1 MPSLRSSS
9 RKSSYSLSG
18 RTPIYALMEEY
29 GFTNSSYF
37 FRLYK
42 ETYGTTPK
50 KTPRRTGKPFC
61 AVIFDSFLP
70 YKPSSAV
77 ATPK

>member
-1 MPSLRSSS
+1 MPSLRSSA

-50 KTPRRTGKPFC
+50 KDTAQNG
-61 AVIFDSFLP
+61 
-70 YKPSSAV
+70 
-77 ATPK
+77 

>member
-50 KTPRRTGKPFC
+50 KDTAQNG
-61 AVIFDSFLP
+61 
-70 YKPSSAV
+70 SSV
-77 ATPK
+77 LRGDI

>member
-1 MPSLRSSS
+1 MPSLRSSA

-18 RTPIYALMEEY
+18 RTPIYALMEAY

-50 KTPRRTGKPFC
+50 KDTAQHG
-61 AVIFDSFLP
+61 
-70 YKPSSAV
+70 
-77 ATPK
+77 